1 MLLFQTQGLFYLNK
15 CLAVNHHGVL
25 PHVTVLALKS
35 HGIPET
41 VMTGQN

>member
-15 CLAVNHHGVL
+15 WLAVNHHGVL
-25 PHVTVLALKS
+25 PHVALKS
-35 HGIPET
+35 HGIPGT